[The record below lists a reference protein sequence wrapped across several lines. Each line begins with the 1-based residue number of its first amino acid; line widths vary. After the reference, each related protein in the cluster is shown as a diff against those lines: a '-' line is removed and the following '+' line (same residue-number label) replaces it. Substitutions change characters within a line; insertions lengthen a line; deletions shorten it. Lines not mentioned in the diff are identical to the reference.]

1 MSAPVLSLA
10 ETRARLVPGA
20 IVLWPYRDDVEEGT
34 VLFVRG
40 DQVDLVWL
48 EGYKSRNDTVPVSE
62 VLSVSDERAPEVALF
77 PFRGRGWLTE
87 AGRIWQQAHPR
98 P

>member
-1 MSAPVLSLA
+1 MNEPVLSLA

-20 IVLWPYRDDVEEGT
+20 IVLWPYRDNVEEGT

-40 DQVDLVWL
+40 DQVDLIWL
-48 EGYKSRNDTVPVSE
+48 EGYKSRNDTVTVSE
-62 VLSVSDERAPEVALF
+62 VLSVHDASAPQVELF
-77 PFRGRGWLTE
+77 PFSGKGWLTD
-87 AGRIWQQAHPR
+87 AGVAWQQAHPR